1 MSLKGPDALTSVRA
15 NINATKTVPQNVTR
29 TAADNLQLAEKVAN
43 FKNSRYSTELLQ
55 FPSGKLDDKGLGNH
69 GHYIMFYINTQT
81 KARLR
86 TSGQGEGGSV
96 VDDPSAGYE
105 IPEFINT
112 WDAASGSYKIKRNID
127 GAKKAV
133 HKDQAEVQRKK
144 EEAESASVRGEG
156 FEGSD
161 LIQQSGSGAK
171 KVIDRREFVTG
182 GSTIRI
188 KRAATKRLRG
198 GIAMYMPSS
207 VQVSYGANY
216 TDTEVGDV
224 TGNALDAYNQFTQGR
239 FTEAAESVFRIP
251 QSAQDGVRNLLLGTI
266 GALPGMGGTR
276 EAFEMKTGEII
287 TDRLEL
293 AFKGINKRVFQYNFK
308 MIPKNE
314 DEAKE
319 IRKIVFAFKANMLP
333 EFEGGRAGRRLIVP
347 NTFDIQYMY
356 MGSQNQFL
364 HHISTCVLE
373 NMNVAYGGD
382 RYKTFNASEDGAP
395 PVETNLTLNFKEL
408 ELITRERVFEG
419 Y

>member
-1 MSLKGPDALTSVRA
+1 MDFGITSIRNSLQKLDKAASTVKNTVNIGTNILDTVQNPVRA
-15 NINATKTVPQNVTR
+15 
-29 TAADNLQLAEKVAN
+29 LSN
-43 FKNSRYSTELLQ
+43 FGSKYSTENLA
-55 FPSGKLDDKGLGNH
+55 FPRDVENPDVGIGNH
-69 GHYIMFYINTQT
+69 GHYILFSINTQERA
-81 KARLR
+81 KLR
-86 TSGQGEGGSV
+86 TSAIGSGGSRADDITRDANIPAFINNWDV
-96 VDDPSAGYE
+96 VSGTYKKASAENEAAKRLHADLQQKENDFRQNFQNAIPSARTGV
-105 IPEFINT
+105 
-112 WDAASGSYKIKRNID
+112 DARYQSKGSTIKIKR
-127 GAKKAV
+127 AP
-133 HKDQAEVQRKK
+133 
-144 EEAESASVRGEG
+144 
-156 FEGSD
+156 
-161 LIQQSGSGAK
+161 
-171 KVIDRREFVTG
+171 
-182 GSTIRI
+182 
-188 KRAATKRLRG
+188 TKRLKTQ
-198 GIAMYMPSS
+198 IAMYMPQ
-207 VQVSYGANY
+207 QVNVTYGANY
-216 TDTEVGDV
+216 TDTEIGDV
-224 TGNALDAYNQFTQGR
+224 TENALDAYNQFTQGK

-251 QSAQDGVRNLLLGTI
+251 KSAQDGVRNLLLGTV

-276 EAFEMKTGEII
+276 EAFEMKKGEII

-314 DEAKE
+314 EEAKE
-319 IRKIVFAFKANMLP
+319 IRRIVFAFKANMLP

-382 RYKTFNASEDGAP
+382 RYKTFNASDDGAP

>member
-1 MSLKGPDALTSVRA
+1 MLKGPDALANVRA
-15 NINATKTVPQNVTR
+15 NVNATKTVAQNVVNAPRGFDPTSQSF
-29 TAADNLQLAEKVAN
+29 LEQQGN
-43 FKNSRYSTELLQ
+43 FQNSRYKTELLQ

-69 GHYIMFYINTQT
+69 GHYVMFYINTQT

-86 TSGQGEGGSV
+86 TSGQGSGGSV
-96 VDDPSAGYE
+96 VDDPGAGYE
-105 IPEFINT
+105 IPEFINN
-112 WDAASGSYKIKRNID
+112 WDAASGSYQSKRNID
-127 GAKKAV
+127 GAKKQA
-133 HKDQAEVQRKK
+133 HRDQIDAQKNQ
-144 EEAESASVRGEG
+144 EALEIA
-156 FEGSD
+156 
-161 LIQQSGSGAK
+161 SGSGGFESPKQSGTK
-171 KVIDRREFVTG
+171 KVIDRKEFIAG

-188 KRAATKRLRG
+188 KRAATKRLKG

-207 VQVSYGANY
+207 VQVTYGANY
-216 TDTEVGDV
+216 TDTEIGDV

-276 EAFEMKTGEII
+276 EAFEMKAGEII

-314 DEAKE
+314 DEAKA